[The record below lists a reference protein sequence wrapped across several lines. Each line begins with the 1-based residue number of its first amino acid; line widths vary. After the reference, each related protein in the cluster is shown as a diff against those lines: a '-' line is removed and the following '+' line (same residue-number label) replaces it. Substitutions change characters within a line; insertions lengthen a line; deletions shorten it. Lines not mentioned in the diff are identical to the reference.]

1 MKAGQPAALLL
12 LDRRVTT
19 ASWMGCRGRAGRRR
33 AGRGGGKK
41 QYGELTPS
49 AKMPTEGAR
58 LPSWKEKRAGKS
70 LLHPDFTEIF
80 SFLAN
85 PKDIQR
91 LLELLLCC

>member
-19 ASWMGCRGRAGRRR
+19 ASWMGCRGRAGRKR

-58 LPSWKEKRAGKS
+58 LPSWKEKRAGKRVCCIRILQS
-70 LLHPDFTEIF
+70 FFIF
-80 SFLAN
+80 S
-85 PKDIQR
+85 
-91 LLELLLCC
+91 